1 MTRSPWIVWLGG
13 GILGYVAGEMM
24 VQDAV
29 VGRWLGD
36 WRRLAAAWP
45 VVVGLAISGL
55 GWRAGRRTRREVGDR
70 A

>member
-1 MTRSPWIVWLGG
+1 
-13 GILGYVAGEMM
+13 
-24 VQDAV
+24 V
-29 VGRWLGD
+29 VGRWLGE
-36 WRRLAAAWP
+36 WRRLAAGWP